1 MRMETKQDV
10 TDKQIKVNSSK
21 IVEQIV
27 ALDQSIHR
35 LENKITKEKAVRTVD
50 TARIE
55 AEVSELK
62 SKIRQSCV
70 GTHDV

>member
-1 MRMETKQDV
+1 METKQDV